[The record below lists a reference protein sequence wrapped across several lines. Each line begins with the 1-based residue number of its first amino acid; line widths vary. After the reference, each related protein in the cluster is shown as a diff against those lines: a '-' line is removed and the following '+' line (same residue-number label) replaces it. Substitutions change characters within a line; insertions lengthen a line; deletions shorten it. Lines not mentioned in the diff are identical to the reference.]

1 MSDPELIDRILQ
13 TCSYRFRNVMCPN
26 KDKTAKIAAGKLQ
39 TDDAE
44 WTVIEC
50 SLMPDGEID
59 CAMTCSLKRDRS
71 FQVIPPNKCLEPWT
85 TRCHPEARGV
95 CARRISTATPAAPSH
110 STRDDD
116 APLRSGNAGQRQFA

>member
-26 KDKTAKIAAGKLQ
+26 KDKIAKIAAGKLQ

-50 SLMPDGEID
+50 SLMPGGEID
-59 CAMTCSLKRDRS
+59 CAMTCLLKETD
-71 FQVIPPNKCLEPWT
+71 
-85 TRCHPEARGV
+85 
-95 CARRISTATPAAPSH
+95 PSK
-110 STRDDD
+110 
-116 APLRSGNAGQRQFA
+116 